1 MLNIQNCVHFFYKM
15 CISIQSS
22 ACFEPRLLEDLALKC
37 ARCFYSLSLKNLLGM
52 MVLYWIHQLVYSSRG
67 EHTTRQCPILNN
79 LPKIYAGADVCFS
92 QKGDTISSLS
102 YLVADSF
109 SAFLGEQSLA
119 SKYDNPPILYETP
132 FAKVKLVI
140 QRVKHVHSL

>member
-1 MLNIQNCVHFFYKM
+1 M
-15 CISIQSS
+15 CIPIQSS
-22 ACFEPRLLEDLALKC
+22 ACFEPRFLEDLALKC
-37 ARCFYSLSLKNLLGM
+37 ARCFFSLSLSLSLKNLLGM
-52 MVLYWIHQLVYSSRG
+52 MVMYWIHQPVYSSRG

-109 SAFLGEQSLA
+109 SAFLGEQGLA
-119 SKYDNPPILYETP
+119 SRYDNPPILHETP
-132 FAKVKLVI
+132 FAKVKQVI
-140 QRVKHVHSL
+140 QRMKHIHFL